1 MHPELPTATKYR
13 AAGTQLFSA
22 TSTFGE
28 REAMFFAKDNKA
40 VDAKELDN
48 LKDDPA
54 LEPRCSGRL
63 IGPITD
69 IRVDLWR
76 KIT

>member
-1 MHPELPTATKYR
+1 MSRVQLAAYLDAADAALRQAMAGGPEPPPVTKYR

-40 VDAKELDN
+40 VDTTGT
-48 LKDDPA
+48 
-54 LEPRCSGRL
+54 RQS
-63 IGPITD
+63 
-69 IRVDLWR
+69 
-76 KIT
+76 